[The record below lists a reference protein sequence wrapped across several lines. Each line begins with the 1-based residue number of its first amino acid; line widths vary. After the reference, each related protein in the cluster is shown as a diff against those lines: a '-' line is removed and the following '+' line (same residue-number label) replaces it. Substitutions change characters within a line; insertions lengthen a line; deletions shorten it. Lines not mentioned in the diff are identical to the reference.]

1 MESSPDRFPLVI
13 GVTGHRDL
21 RDQDVPRL
29 EQEVAAVIAG
39 LRRHYLHGDHH
50 TPIIIL
56 SALAEG
62 ADRLVARVALAHGAQ
77 LIAPLP
83 MPLDEYRRDFEPG
96 LKPGNMAEFDA
107 LFAQALAAPVMPLHG
122 TSLEGLRADR
132 KKRAEQYRAVGI
144 FIAQHCHVLLA
155 LWDENGDNMAMGG
168 SAEVVTFKR
177 DGIPL
182 RVTGSPR
189 ASLDASEVGPVI
201 DVITPRMKDG
211 STAEH
216 VAVRP
221 WGRDIIRR
229 HHGGIIRRAW
239 HHAAAFVAHLFRR
252 ELHDARSG
260 LPVAQ
265 RRELETW
272 ENFEALI
279 DLTRKFNRDAD
290 RLAATSRGPA
300 RVTQSIDYLFTDP
313 ERHTLDADA
322 RAHAMELAPLWC
334 RLYATADTLAQDLQA
349 QFKWDWKLLCVFGFI
364 AFVCFAFFAHL
375 GSEHKFF
382 IVGYSLSFVV
392 IFVLF
397 ARAMLGQHQARFLD
411 YRALAEA
418 LRVAVYWKLLGIGS
432 RHLDAKAGA
441 SSHDAAIDTNPVGM
455 IAHAYPIMQPGE
467 LAWVKICLRTVER
480 LDKAEAAPA
489 RKVDPV
495 SHAIARRH
503 WVFGQYAYFGRAGV
517 RHNNLA
523 ETIEAYSLVLLIL
536 SPFIFA
542 PLLLLNVLHD
552 WYGEGHQHVFTIV
565 IGLLPGVAAAFSGYA
580 ERLALKAQARQYDRM
595 RMLFER
601 AYELLPET
609 IEVGTAAVAHTL
621 YYELGMEAMKE
632 NAEWVAIYRQRP
644 IQPLQGV
651 DAAEPEFER
660 HPLPSLYTADTVPTR
675 SRRLAPSGKS
685 APP

>member
-644 IQPLQGV
+644 IQPLQG
-651 DAAEPEFER
+651 
-660 HPLPSLYTADTVPTR
+660 
-675 SRRLAPSGKS
+675 
-685 APP
+685 

>member
-62 ADRLVARVALAHGAQ
+62 ADRLVARVALAHGAY

-107 LFAQALAAPVMPLHG
+107 LFAQTLAAPVMPLHG
-122 TSLEGLRADR
+122 TSLEALRADR

-155 LWDENGDNMAMGG
+155 LWDGNNENMAMGG
-168 SAEVVTFKR
+168 SAEVVAFKR
-177 DGIPL
+177 HGIPL
-182 RVTGSPR
+182 KVSGSPR

-211 STAEH
+211 SKADH

-221 WGRDIIRR
+221 WGSDIIRR
-229 HHGGIIRRAW
+229 HHGGIIQRAW

-260 LPVAQ
+260 LPVAE

-322 RAHAMELAPLWC
+322 KAHAMELAPLWC

-364 AFVCFAFFAHL
+364 AFVSFAFFAHL
-375 GSEHKFF
+375 GSEHKFY
-382 IVGYSLSFVV
+382 IVSYSLSFVV

-397 ARAMLGQHQARFLD
+397 ARSMLGQHQARFLD

-432 RHLDAKAGA
+432 RHLDAKAGG
-441 SSHDAAIDTNPVGM
+441 SGHDAAVDTNPVGV
-455 IAHAYPIMQPGE
+455 IAHAYPIMQPSE

-480 LDKAEAAPA
+480 LDKAEAVPV
-489 RKVDPV
+489 RKVDPA
-495 SHAIARRH
+495 SHAIARRY

-542 PLLLLNVLHD
+542 PLLLMDVMRD

-644 IQPLQGV
+644 IQPLQG
-651 DAAEPEFER
+651 
-660 HPLPSLYTADTVPTR
+660 
-675 SRRLAPSGKS
+675 
-685 APP
+685 

>member
-1 MESSPDRFPLVI
+1 MAANREASEPSRHGASTMESLPDRLPLVI

-21 RDQDVPRL
+21 RDEDVPRL
-29 EQEVAAVIAG
+29 EREIAG
-39 LRRHYLHGDHH
+39 IIARLRRDYLDAE
-50 TPIIIL
+50 TPIVVL

-62 ADRLVARVALAHGAQ
+62 ADRLVARVALAHGAY

-83 MPLDEYRRDFEPG
+83 LPLDEYRRDFEPG

-122 TSLEGLRADR
+122 TSLEALRADR

-155 LWDENGDNMAMGG
+155 LWDGNNDNMAMGG
-168 SAEVVTFKR
+168 SAEVVAFKR
-177 DGIPL
+177 HGVPL
-182 RVTGSPR
+182 RVSGSPRADEPGSGGVSGARTLEWPRWPLASLASAAR

-201 DVITPRMKDG
+201 DIITPRMKDA
-211 STAEH
+211 STADQ

-260 LPVAQ
+260 LPVAE

-313 ERHTLDADA
+313 ERNTLDVEAK
-322 RAHAMELAPLWC
+322 AHTMELPPLWC
-334 RLYATADTLAQDLQA
+334 RIYATADTLAQDLQA

-364 AFVCFAFFAHL
+364 AFLSFAFFAHL

-382 IVGYSLSFVV
+382 IVSYSLSFVV

-432 RHLDAKAGA
+432 RHLDAKADALG
-441 SSHDAAIDTNPVGM
+441 HDVAIDTNPVGV
-455 IAHAYPIMQPGE
+455 IAHAYPIMQPSE
-467 LAWVKICLRTVER
+467 LAWVKICLRTIER
-480 LDKAEAAPA
+480 LDKAEAVPV
-489 RKVDPV
+489 RKVDPA
-495 SHAIARRH
+495 SHAIARRY

-523 ETIEAYSLVLLIL
+523 ETIEAYSVILLIL

-542 PLLLLNVLHD
+542 PLLLMDVVHD

-601 AYELLPET
+601 AYELDR
-609 IEVGTAAVAHTL
+609 
-621 YYELGMEAMKE
+621 KS
-632 NAEWVAIYRQRP
+632 
-644 IQPLQGV
+644 GV
-651 DAAEPEFER
+651 
-660 HPLPSLYTADTVPTR
+660 
-675 SRRLAPSGKS
+675 
-685 APP
+685 